1 MTQKL
6 TFWYEFASTYSYLS
20 AFRVADM
27 ARAAGVEL
35 IWRPFL
41 LGPVFA
47 AQGYNDSPF
56 NIYPV
61 KGAYMWRDMARLCAE
76 RGLAFQRPPVFPQ
89 NTLLAARVA
98 VAAQAEGQ
106 IEAVTQALYHAE
118 FARGQNIMT
127 PEDITAALEAA
138 QLPLHYLEQAQTHE
152 VKTRLKEN
160 TQAAMEIGVFG
171 APSFTVGDEVFWGD
185 DRLEQALRF
194 AVEGGST

>member
-47 AQGYNDSPF
+47 AQGYSDSPF
-56 NIYPV
+56 NTYPV
-61 KGAYMWRDMARLCAE
+61 KGAYMWRDMARICAE
-76 RGLAFQRPPVFPQ
+76 RGLPFQRPPVFPQ

-106 IEAVTQALYHAE
+106 IEAVTRALYRAE

-127 PEDITAALEAA
+127 PEEIAAALEAD
-138 QLPLHYLEQAQTHE
+138 QLPLHYLERAGMPE
-152 VKTRLKEN
+152 VKATLKEN

-194 AVEGGST
+194 AAEDA